1 MHQYNANR
9 ETLTLRAY
17 GRNTQNIVRKLNAI
31 EDKATRTKH
40 AQSLLKVMAIL
51 DPATK
56 TSAENLQK
64 RWDDL
69 HIIADY
75 ALDVDSP
82 YPVPDK
88 ATLTQKG
95 PRLAYQKVP
104 LQFRNYG
111 RNIERLVQQA
121 TETTDAT
128 LQTKLTLNLVRLMK
142 HFGTTWNG
150 DKVDSDTVI
159 AHLQQ
164 LASSQLPIDR
174 EQIKAS
180 GIFQNSTKEKSRNN
194 RSTRKRKKP
203 A

>member
-9 ETLTLRAY
+9 EPLTLRAY

-31 EDKATRTKH
+31 EDKAIRTKH

-56 TSAENLQK
+56 TSAQNLQK

-69 HIIADY
+69 HIISDY

-88 ATLTQKG
+88 ETLTQKG
-95 PRLAYQKVP
+95 PRLAYQKGP
-104 LQFRNYG
+104 IQFRNYG

-121 TETTDAT
+121 IETTDAT

-164 LASSQLPIDR
+164 LAGSQLPIDR

-180 GIFQNSTKEKSRNN
+180 GIFQNSTKEKSRNS